1 MNLSR
6 EVIANINNNNSKIAK
21 ELVEIINEKKIKTLE
36 ELKEY
41 ENRIFSIHNKILTD
55 EERIKYCMKIYESFP
70 FEYEDLSFEEL
81 KKEKKLYNEIKTEKN
96 IDEIKRKLIMLF
108 SMTGREMFFF
118 IEAYEM
124 IINNNI

>member
-21 ELVEIINEKKIKTLE
+21 ELVEIINEKKIRTLE

-81 KKEKKLYNEIKTEKN
+81 QEEKKLYNEIKTEKN

-124 IINNNI
+124 IISNNI

>member
-21 ELVEIINEKKIKTLE
+21 ELVEIINEKKIRTLE

-81 KKEKKLYNEIKTEKN
+81 QEEKKLYNEIKTEKN